1 MVEPLQLT
9 STFHLRS
16 GMELW
21 STAFLAAPPQDD
33 LTCAVEQGTWRRLQE
48 EHDGTARLF
57 AKITFGEKSW
67 ICALGSPV
75 ICEMGHY
82 EDGEEKDEKEQKD
95 RIFLPYTMLAHLGAG
110 GSGEEVAVEWLPPD
124 AFPEATLI
132 KIRPHDSAFY
142 HVDAKEEL
150 EAHFTRIGI
159 IQEGITIMLPL
170 AALGG
175 FEVAF
180 DIIKT
185 EPANIVLAQG
195 DEVAIDFDEAL
206 DAERVQERAPEKVQ
220 EKVQEAVQSFDDMIP
235 VASIEPIKA
244 AGHVLGGTV
253 KRMADGRPWNPWR

>member
-1 MVEPLQLT
+1 
-9 STFHLRS
+9 
-16 GMELW
+16 MELW

-33 LTCAVEQGTWRRLQE
+33 LTCAVEQATWRRLQD

-57 AKITFGEKSW
+57 AKIRLGEKSW

-82 EDGEEKDEKEQKD
+82 EDGEEKEPKE
-95 RIFLPYTMLAHLGAG
+95 RIFLPYSMLAHLGTG
-110 GSGEEVAVEWLPPD
+110 GSGEEVTVEWLPPD

-159 IQEGITIMLPL
+159 VQEGTTIMLPL

-185 EPANIVLAQG
+185 EPANVVLAQG

-206 DAERVQERAPEKVQ
+206 DAERGPERLAERAPECSPGSSPGKMQ
-220 EKVQEAVQSFDDMIP
+220 GAVQSFDEMIP
-235 VASIEPIKA
+235 VGFIEPVKA
-244 AGHVLGGTV
+244 PGHVLGGTV